1 MLLSDPSQRLCG
13 SFQLCL
19 KATLK
24 SLLFAQLHFLLRRA
38 TAMRKLLYKSSMGI
52 GLILLSSAALGATQE
67 ELQTTLFGQIQLYAL
82 IAFVIIVIAGVYF
95 MRSQDKRQTPLNK
108 IFEAGRAIHSVGPD
122 TPVTDVC
129 A

>member
-1 MLLSDPSQRLCG
+1 
-13 SFQLCL
+13 
-19 KATLK
+19 
-24 SLLFAQLHFLLRRA
+24 
-38 TAMRKLLYKSSMGI
+38 MRKRLYKSSMGI

-82 IAFVIIVIAGVYF
+82 IAFVIIVIAGVNF